1 MDDIDNTETRL
12 FDYFDP
18 EFDSIGV
25 ACNCHP
31 TFEQFCVIELG
42 SNIWKIESRSNISIY
57 TQIPD
62 LLYFYVQPY
71 VHEHRY
77 EIPQLMMKG
86 DPRCVSNR
94 TDGYCA

>member
-1 MDDIDNTETRL
+1 MDSQELIWDLFMDDIDNTETRL

-42 SNIWKIESRSNISIY
+42 SNI
-57 TQIPD
+57 
-62 LLYFYVQPY
+62 
-71 VHEHRY
+71 
-77 EIPQLMMKG
+77 
-86 DPRCVSNR
+86 
-94 TDGYCA
+94 